1 MPSANCS
8 PLVKCLNEWNSR
20 NKNKMFN
27 ESLLHSVHINHI
39 NSRGEQHF
47 CITVNSQP
55 IIAGLA
61 FS

>member
-1 MPSANCS
+1 
-8 PLVKCLNEWNSR
+8 
-20 NKNKMFN
+20 MFN